1 MTQITPPMK
10 NPFFNRLV
18 DLITRTREL
27 AIVILMVL
35 IMIAVSIR
43 TNAFFTL
50 NNFRDILLDI
60 SMVAIVAIGQML
72 VMITTGI
79 DISVGSTLAVSAMSV
94 GSIVRSNPQINPFA
108 AILLGILIGA
118 ILGSF
123 NGFVITWMKTP
134 PIITTLGTLSFF
146 RGIVYIISK
155 GTWVMAHQLTEEI
168 KAFTIKT
175 YLGIPF
181 LVIFAVLMGII
192 FFVFTT
198 RVPLGRQI
206 YAIGCN
212 YTAAKLAGIRV
223 NIVNFC
229 VYVFAGCLAGIAGV
243 MWLSRYAIAANGT
256 ANGFELQTVAA
267 CVIGGVSVFGGT
279 GTIPGVFMGA
289 FFIGMI
295 NNAINLIGISEFWKQ
310 AFYGLA
316 IILAVI
322 SDALIKNLEK
332 RRKTRAA

>member
-1 MTQITPPMK
+1 MMNEK
-10 NPFFNRLV
+10 HRSSFFQKLAAY
-18 DLITRTREL
+18 LTRTREF
-27 AIVILMVL
+27 AIFFLMIL

-43 TNAFFTL
+43 TSAFFTL

-60 SMVAIVAIGQML
+60 SMAAIVAIGQMM

-79 DISVGSTLAVSAMSV
+79 DISVGSILAVSAMAV
-94 GSIVRSNPQINPFA
+94 GSLVRSNPEINPLA
-108 AILLGILIGA
+108 ATLIGVV
-118 ILGSF
+118 IGIVLGGF
-123 NGFVITWMKTP
+123 NGFVITYMKIP

-146 RGIVYIISK
+146 RGIVYIISG
-155 GTWVMAHQLTEEI
+155 GTWVMAHQLPEKI
-168 KAFTIKT
+168 KGFTIQT
-175 YLGIPF
+175 YFGVPF
-181 LVIFAVLMGII
+181 LVIFALALGVI
-192 FFVFTT
+192 FYIFVT

-212 YTAAKLAGIRV
+212 YTAATLAGIRV
-223 NIVNFC
+223 KLVNFI
-229 VYVFAGCLAGIAGV
+229 VYVFSGSLAGIAGV
-243 MWLSRYAIAANGT
+243 MWLSRYAIAANAT
-256 ANGFELQTVAA
+256 AIGFELQSVAA

-322 SDALIKNLEK
+322 TDAVINNRLSR
-332 RRKTRAA
+332 RRKVQVR